1 MRSALRRNIFKK
13 CGHKKERQRASNLLS
28 HMPSLEPY
36 KIYITAMKFIHEF
49 MFSEKD
55 NSPCE
60 SPALK
65 MPKFKKSNSEGR

>member
-1 MRSALRRNIFKK
+1 MKVRLADIHRVIENAINI
-13 CGHKKERQRASNLLS
+13 GI

-36 KIYITAMKFIHEF
+36 KIYITAMKFIHEY

-55 NSPCE
+55 NSPCG